1 MRSWGNEMVV
11 ERFSR
16 KQKDEEKE
24 RFRER
29 ERERGRGTFI
39 ESLCREQPKV
49 GNPKPTLQISCEPK

>member
-16 KQKDEEKE
+16 KQRVEKKSDLV
-24 RFRER
+24 RDRER
-29 ERERGRGTFI
+29 EKNSFV
-39 ESLCREQPKV
+39 ESLCQEQPEV